1 MIRISFITALAS
13 LLISLSA
20 AADDSE
26 KAPSDYDEMCQCV
39 DPFNGVRQIPV
50 TIRDFQESH
59 PDFEGNTGSEKGIV
73 KNDLGLDGRPVYALE
88 GEESITTSNTENFKQ
103 WYKNVPG
110 VNVALNKKL
119 EMVEIEPELW
129 EYSDSSFFPIDNEGF
144 GNQSNSHNYHFTLET
159 HLKFFYVPGGSFS
172 FKGDDDLWIFI
183 NGKLAIDLGG
193 VHSVEEKVVYLD
205 DIADELGIEPYNTYS
220 FDLFFAERHLT
231 ESNFKFQ
238 TTFELQC
245 L

>member
-1 MIRISFITALAS
+1 MLRISLITLIPS
-13 LLISLSA
+13 LLISILANAS
-20 AADDSE
+20 DSS
-26 KAPSDYDEMCQCV
+26 PSDYDQMCQCV

-59 PDFEGNTGSEKGIV
+59 PDFEANIGSEKGIV
-73 KNDLGLDGRPVYALE
+73 KVDLGLDGRPIYALE
-88 GEESITTSNTENFKQ
+88 GKYSITTSNAENFGQ
-103 WYKNVPG
+103 WYKNVPD
-110 VNVALNKKL
+110 VNTTLNKSL
-119 EMVEIEPELW
+119 AMVEIEPELW
-129 EYSDSSFFPIDNEGF
+129 EYSDSSFFPIDGEGF
-144 GNQSNSHNYHFTLET
+144 GNQGNSHNYHFTLET

-172 FKGDDDLWIFI
+172 FRGDDDLWIFI

-193 VHSVEEKVVYLD
+193 VHGVEKKVVYLD
-205 DIADELGIEPYNTYS
+205 DIADELGIDPYNSYS

-231 ESNFKFQ
+231 QSNFKFQ

>member
-1 MIRISFITALAS
+1 MNNLCFSALVSGLLLMSQLSSAS
-13 LLISLSA
+13 S
-20 AADDSE
+20 
-26 KAPSDYDEMCQCV
+26 PSDYDTICQCV
-39 DPFNGVRQIPV
+39 DPYNGVRQIPV
-50 TIRDFQESH
+50 TIRDFTEEH
-59 PDFEGNTGSEKGIV
+59 PDFEGTTGSERGIV
-73 KNDLGLDGRPVYALE
+73 ESQLGSDGRPVYAKDGQYSL
-88 GEESITTSNTENFKQ
+88 TTNGSEAFNKWFR
-103 WYKNVPG
+103 NVPG
-110 VNVALNKKL
+110 ENIAISKQL
-119 EMVEIEPELW
+119 EMIEISDGFW
-129 EYSDSSFFPIDNEGF
+129 EYSNSSFFPIDNEGF
-144 GNQSNSHNYHFTLET
+144 GNQGNSHNYHFTLET
-159 HLKFFYVPGGSFS
+159 HLKFFYVEGGTFS

-205 DIADELGIEPYNTYS
+205 DIADELGIEPGNSYS